1 MAEVTRG
8 VMIDGPE
15 TADRDDA
22 VWVARHGAG
31 WSLTAHIADV
41 AAIVP
46 PGGDA
51 DAEARRMITTRYL
64 PEGRHIPMIGAGE
77 AHATL
82 REGVAQPTLRVSVR
96 FDADGEA
103 IASEVG
109 RGVLA
114 EGFARTYP
122 QAAAALRDPNDP
134 LHAMLADAHE
144 LSRVLLSRRRAAGAL
159 AFYDLLQGFA
169 TTEEG
174 NLVRLGGALRNAGYM
189 IVQELMIAANE
200 AVALWAAENDVPI
213 LFRNHRASA
222 VAPSRDEL
230 LEDLSSFAAQI
241 GNRVLVEKRLAML
254 MRPATYAPTVT
265 GHYALNLPAY
275 THATSPLRRYPDLVT
290 QRMLFAAAD
299 GAPPPY
305 TFEEL
310 VALGEE
316 VNAAIRERRLR
327 TAERYRTEARKETR
341 RALDDSSF
349 ERMDAETFRRVLKL
363 GVTESEPRSD
373 LSAEI
378 LRRLDEGALPL
389 RDVCHVLFDAE
400 GPSWLAVKDR
410 LGDWLAEE
418 PSRAV
423 TGLSVYAQDVVG
435 GPISEEHVVWA
446 VEATGT
452 AQLPRFTARVAL
464 RLGSVAHES
473 PGRTAASKKDARSHA
488 ALALVCALAG
498 IADRSHDAR
507 DDVPEPPSPAE
518 RARQVPADRHPVMA
532 VNEYAQLGVISGL
545 AFDYERDG
553 TPHEPV
559 FTCTASAVLAASGLP
574 MSGTGTAGAKQAA
587 KTAAAAD
594 LREKIDGAAVS
605 DG

>member
-1 MAEVTRG
+1 MQVTRG

-22 VWVARHGAG
+22 VWVARDGAG
-31 WSLTAHIADV
+31 WSLTVHIADV
-41 AAIVP
+41 AAVVP
-46 PGGDA
+46 LGGAVDA
-51 DAEARRMITTRYL
+51 GARRMITTRYL
-64 PEGRHIPMIGAGE
+64 PEGGHVPMIGAGE
-77 AHATL
+77 ARATL
-82 REGVAQPTLRVSVR
+82 REGVAQPTLRVTVA

-103 IASEVG
+103 VASDVA
-109 RGVLA
+109 RGVLS
-114 EGFARTYP
+114 EGAARTYP
-122 QAAAALRDPNDP
+122 QAAAALRDPDDP
-134 LHAMLADAHE
+134 LHTMLTHAHE

-200 AVALWAAENDVPI
+200 AVALWVAEHDVPI

-230 LEDLSSFAAQI
+230 LEDLSSFAAET

-305 TFEEL
+305 SLDQLTEMAEGINATIRQRRQATSDRHRDQARRQTRRVLDTAPLAQVDSDTFHRVVKLAVTEDVPREGLAEEL
-310 VALGEE
+310 V
-316 VNAAIRERRLR
+316 RRLADDVLAPR
-327 TAERYRTEARKETR
+327 T
-341 RALDDSSF
+341 
-349 ERMDAETFRRVLKL
+349 
-363 GVTESEPRSD
+363 
-373 LSAEI
+373 I
-378 LRRLDEGALPL
+378 
-389 RDVCHVLFDAE
+389 CHVLFDAE
-400 GPSWLAVKDR
+400 GDAWRLLKER

-423 TGLSVYAQDVVG
+423 TGLSVYAQDVMG
-435 GPISEEHVVWA
+435 GPISDEHVAWT

-452 AQLPRFTARVAL
+452 TQQPRFTARVAL
-464 RLGSVAHES
+464 RLGSLGHES

-488 ALALVCALAG
+488 ALTLVCALAG
-498 IADRSHDAR
+498 IADRSR
-507 DDVPEPPSPAE
+507 DDVELPEPPSPAA

-545 AFDYERDG
+545 TFDYERDG

-559 FTCTASAVLAASGLP
+559 FTCTASAVLAGSGLP

-587 KTAAAAD
+587 KTTAAAD
-594 LREKIDGAAVS
+594 LRKRIKA
-605 DG
+605 

>member
-1 MAEVTRG
+1 MAGVTRG

-22 VWVARHGAG
+22 VWVARDGTG
-31 WSLTAHIADV
+31 WSFTAHIADV
-41 AAIVP
+41 AAVVP
-46 PGGDA
+46 LGGDA
-51 DAEARRMITTRYL
+51 DIAARRMVATRYL
-64 PEGRHIPMIGAGE
+64 PEGRHIPMVGAGE
-77 AHATL
+77 GRATL
-82 REGVAQPTLRVSVR
+82 REGVSQPTLRVSVR
-96 FDADGEA
+96 FDQDGEA
-103 IASEVG
+103 IASDVG

-114 EGFARTYP
+114 EGFERTYP
-122 QAAAALRDPNDP
+122 QAAAAIRDASDP

-200 AVALWAAENDVPI
+200 AVALWAAEHDVPI

-222 VAPSRDEL
+222 VAPPRDEL
-230 LEDLSSFAAQI
+230 LEDLSSFAAES
-241 GNRVLVEKRLAML
+241 GNRMVVEKRLAML

-299 GAPPPY
+299 GVAPPY
-305 TFEEL
+305 SFEDL
-310 VALGEE
+310 TALGEE

-327 TAERYRTEARKETR
+327 AAERYRAEARKETR
-341 RALDDSSF
+341 RALDESSF

-363 GVTESEPRSD
+363 AVTEPEPRQD
-373 LSAEI
+373 VETEV
-378 LRRLDEGALPL
+378 LRRLEDGALPL
-389 RDVCHVLFDAE
+389 RDVCHVLFDA
-400 GPSWLAVKDR
+400 GGQAWRAVKDR

-423 TGLSVYAQDVVG
+423 TGLSVYAQDIVG
-435 GPISEEHVVWA
+435 GPISEEHVVWS
-446 VEATGT
+446 VEETGT
-452 AQLPRFTARVAL
+452 AQVPRFTARVAL
-464 RLGSVAHES
+464 RLGTAAHES
-473 PGRTAASKKDARSHA
+473 PSRTAASKKDARSHA

-498 IADRSHDAR
+498 IGDRSSDAS
-507 DDVPEPPSPAE
+507 DLPEPVPVA
-518 RARQVPADRHPVMA
+518 RVRQVPADRHPVMA
-532 VNEYAQLGVISGL
+532 VNEYAQLGVIGGL

-559 FTCTASAVLAASGLP
+559 FTCTATAVLAASGLSL
-574 MSGTGTAGAKQAA
+574 SGTGTAGAKQAA

-605 DG
+605 DD